1 VHPSTASVPITVL
14 LYNGQLLCSFNVGI
28 KGLMELTSL
37 ICADGG
43 NVWWSQQWLEKP
55 MSINSCISGSLLT
68 PDRFVSSSGEVR

>member
-1 VHPSTASVPITVL
+1 
-14 LYNGQLLCSFNVGI
+14 
-28 KGLMELTSL
+28 MELTSL

-68 PDRFVSSSGEVR
+68 PDRFVSSSWRYGEQFLVSKENKPDLMF